1 MAKGIKVN
9 SAKKIGFCFG
19 VKRAIDMS
27 EDALRTKAKVY
38 SLGSVIHNKQVVSEL
53 SGKGLTVIDDIE
65 KVRDGAIVASSHG
78 ISPKVASRVRER
90 GMDLI
95 DTTCPFVLNAQRIA
109 KSLGDEG
116 YAVVIVG
123 DATHPEVKALRDF
136 VSGDVF
142 VVKDRQE
149 AKALKLNANAKVS
162 IISQT
167 TQSMD
172 NFLGVAKAIL
182 DKRPKE
188 FKVVN
193 TICKDVE
200 ERQEA
205 AREIAKKADV
215 MFVVGGRN
223 SANTRRLFEISR
235 RITKRTYLVE
245 TESDLDAISFKAKSI
260 VGITSGAST
269 PDSIVKRVVEKIKRK
284 GGCIIN
290 G

>member
-1 MAKGIKVN
+1 MAKGIKVDL
-9 SAKKIGFCFG
+9 AKKTGFCFG

-27 EDALRTKAKVY
+27 EAALKDNGKVY

-53 SGKGLTVIDDIE
+53 AGKGLTVIDDIE
-65 KVRDGAIVASSHG
+65 EVREGVIVASSHG
-78 ISPKVASRVRER
+78 ISPKVAERVRKR

-109 KSLGDEG
+109 KGLGDEG
-116 YAVVIVG
+116 YTVVIVG
-123 DATHPEVKALRDF
+123 DAAHPEVKALVDF
-136 VSGDVF
+136 VAGDVF
-142 VVKDRQE
+142 VVKDKRE
-149 AKALKLNANAKVS
+149 AKALNLKPNAKVS

-215 MFVVGGRN
+215 MFVVGGKN

-235 RITKRTYLVE
+235 RIAKRTYLVE
-245 TESDLDAISFKAKSI
+245 TEGDLDAVSFKAKSI
-260 VGITSGAST
+260 IGVTSGAST

>member
-1 MAKGIKVN
+1 MTKGIKVDL
-9 SAKKIGFCFG
+9 AKKIGFCFG
-19 VKRAIDMS
+19 VKRAIDIS
-27 EDALRTKAKVY
+27 EAALKDNGKVY

-53 SGKGLTVIDDIE
+53 AGKGLTVIDDIE
-65 KVRDGAIVASSHG
+65 KVCEGAIVASSHG
-78 ISPKVASRVRER
+78 ISPKVASRIRER

-116 YAVVIVG
+116 YTVVIVG
-123 DATHPEVKALRDF
+123 DAAHPEVKALVDF
-136 VSGDVF
+136 VAGGVF
-142 VVKDRQE
+142 VVKDKRE
-149 AKALKLNANAKVS
+149 AKALKLVANAKVS

-172 NFLGVAKAIL
+172 NFLCVAKAIL

-205 AREIAKKADV
+205 AREIAKKADM

-245 TESDLDAISFKAKSI
+245 TEGDLDAISFKAKSI
-260 VGITSGAST
+260 IGITSGAST
-269 PDSIVKRVVEKIKRK
+269 PDSIVKKVVEKIQRK